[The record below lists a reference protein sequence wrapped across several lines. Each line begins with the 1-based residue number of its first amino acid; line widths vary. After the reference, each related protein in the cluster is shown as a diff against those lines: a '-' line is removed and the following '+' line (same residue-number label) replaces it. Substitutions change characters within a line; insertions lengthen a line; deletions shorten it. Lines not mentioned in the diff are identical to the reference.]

1 MRLLESI
8 NGNQSTNST
17 IKKGENPMP
26 NQEIQ
31 ELLTKIDE
39 YKQLIE
45 DAENALDAA
54 IENLEEAL
62 EEANEEQ

>member
-17 IKKGENPMP
+17 IKEGENPMA

>member
-1 MRLLESI
+1 MRLLESS
-8 NGNQSTNST
+8 NGNQSTNQQSEKE
-17 IKKGENPMP
+17 KKPMP

-62 EEANEEQ
+62 EEANEE

>member
-1 MRLLESI
+1 MLESI

>member
-1 MRLLESI
+1 
-8 NGNQSTNST
+8 
-17 IKKGENPMP
+17 MP

>member
-1 MRLLESI
+1 M
-8 NGNQSTNST
+8 NGQKQND
-17 IKKGENPMP
+17 
-26 NQEIQ
+26 EIRD
-31 ELLTKIDE
+31 LMKKIDE

-62 EEANEEQ
+62 EEAAEDEEQKG

>member
-17 IKKGENPMP
+17 IKEGEKPIMT
-26 NQEIQ
+26 QEIQ

-39 YKQLIE
+39 YKQLID

>member
-1 MRLLESI
+1 MIESS

-17 IKKGENPMP
+17 IQKGENPMM

-62 EEANEEQ
+62 EEASEE

>member
-1 MRLLESI
+1 MSDA
-8 NGNQSTNST
+8 NSGNNKNELTKNYGGEKNMT
-17 IKKGENPMP
+17 TEIK
-26 NQEIQ
+26 
-31 ELLTKIDE
+31 ELLAMIDE

-62 EEANEEQ
+62 AEENEE

>member
-1 MRLLESI
+1 MRLIESS

-17 IKKGENPMP
+17 IQKGEEPMM

-62 EEANEEQ
+62 EEASEE